1 MAVIDASVYVALINA
16 AESHHAKSWAW
27 FRQAKLAQEFLSAPV
42 ILLAEIGAAL
52 GRGMNNQTLA
62 HQVIQQLLRSK
73 VIELVPISSALAER
87 AATIAADHQVRGCD
101 AIYLA
106 LAEQLGDT
114 LVTLDQQQLERGAAV
129 VATRNPGDYV

>member
-1 MAVIDASVYVALINA
+1 
-16 AESHHAKSWAW
+16 
-27 FRQAKLAQEFLSAPV
+27 
-42 ILLAEIGAAL
+42 
-52 GRGMNNQTLA
+52 MNNQTLA